1 MSKYSTMNEAILQTD
16 RVLLRRIVPAT
27 IRMLFESSDKAHI
40 QQMLGAD
47 EKEYERYKRMYES
60 GMETFSS
67 SLFYFLLVKKESN
80 QFIGECGFHTWNKR
94 HNRAEVFY
102 LLKNEADKRQ
112 GYMSEVLPLVLDFG
126 FKELELH
133 RIEAYVAASNL
144 PSVKL
149 LAKNGFTKEGTS
161 KEHYLADGHYEDSD
175 CYALL
180 NV

>member
-1 MSKYSTMNEAILQTD
+1 MNEVILQTD
-16 RVLLRRIVPAT
+16 RILLKSITPDT
-27 IRMLFESSDKAHI
+27 IRGLFESSDKAYI

-47 EKEYERYKRMYES
+47 EKEYERYKRMCDS

-67 SLFYFLLVKKESN
+67 SLFYFLLVKKENN
-80 QFIGECGFHTWNKR
+80 QYIGECGFHTWNKR

-102 LLKNEADKRQ
+102 LLKHETDKRK
-112 GYMSEVLPLVLDFG
+112 GYMSEALPQVLDFG
-126 FKELELH
+126 FKELKLH

-149 LAKNGFTKEGTS
+149 LAKNGFVKEGTA

-180 NV
+180 NI

>member
-1 MSKYSTMNEAILQTD
+1 MNETILQTN
-16 RVLLRRIVPAT
+16 RILLKSVTPDMIRR
-27 IRMLFESSDKAHI
+27 LFENSDKTQI

-67 SLFYFLLVKKESN
+67 SLLYFLLVKKENN

-102 LLKNEADKRQ
+102 LIKNEADKRQ

-126 FKELELH
+126 FKELKLH

-144 PSVKL
+144 PSVKV
-149 LAKNGFTKEGTS
+149 LAKNCFVKEGTA

-180 NV
+180 NA